1 MVECRV
7 KPNRGGM
14 AMLVGLG
21 AVNLAV
27 WVLAAAVF
35 RHFPVLL
42 GTAFLAYSFGLRH
55 AVDADHIAA
64 IDNVTRKLMQQGR
77 RPIGAGLWF
86 SLGHSTIVFALSA
99 AVAGSAAAIK
109 AYFGALE
116 SFGGIAGTLVSAGFL
131 LGLAAV
137 NLLVLVSVISTFR
150 RVKAGGVYSDEDVNL
165 LLARRGFF
173 GRLFRAL
180 FGLVQR
186 DWHMYPI
193 GVLFGL
199 GFDTATEVG
208 LLGISAA
215 GASHG
220 LPIWSI
226 MLFPALFAA
235 GMALVDTAD
244 NLLMLGAYG
253 WAFARPMRKL
263 YYNITITSVSVL
275 VAVVVGG
282 LEALGL
288 VQGAY
293 NLSGMF
299 WDPVAALNNNFGTLG
314 YVIIGIFASSWLV
327 SVAIY
332 KARGYDRI
340 EVTVRD

>member
-1 MVECRV
+1 
-7 KPNRGGM
+7 
-14 AMLVGLG
+14 MLVGLG
-21 AVNLAV
+21 AANLAV
-27 WVLAAAVF
+27 WALAAAVF
-35 RHFPVLL
+35 RYFPVLL

-99 AVAGSAAAIK
+99 AVAGSATAIK
-109 AYFGALE
+109 AHFGALE

-173 GRLFRAL
+173 GRMFRAL
-180 FGLVQR
+180 FGLVRR

-235 GMALVDTAD
+235 GMALVDAAD

-275 VAVVVGG
+275 VALIVGG

-293 NLSGMF
+293 NLSGAF